1 MLLKNSN
8 YRKPNNLTLSY
19 ANFFFL
25 LSFDL
30 QIYFKLIIDNIFIN
44 IMIFT
49 KEQHIVAIYDDVKD
63 LQNWFRSC

>member
-1 MLLKNSN
+1 MQI
-8 YRKPNNLTLSY
+8 
-19 ANFFFL
+19 FFFL